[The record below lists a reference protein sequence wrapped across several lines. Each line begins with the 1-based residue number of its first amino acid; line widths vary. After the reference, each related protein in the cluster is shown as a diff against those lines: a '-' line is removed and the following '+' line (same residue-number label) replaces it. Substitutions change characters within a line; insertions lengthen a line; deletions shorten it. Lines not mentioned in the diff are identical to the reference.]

1 LISIEHK
8 KRRAE
13 DLREEIVQ
21 IKAKNE
27 VERDQYIKQFETLE
41 KDYMNDKRDRE
52 TLKYEKN
59 NKPEAIDTQPLL
71 KHRLKKIVGSNKEK
85 LKMIEQYKKHMKL
98 IEEAFN
104 DIKEKSGINTLE
116 EITNTFIKSE
126 EQNYALYN
134 YLDELNRNID
144 NLED

>member
-1 LISIEHK
+1 
-8 KRRAE
+8 
-13 DLREEIVQ
+13 
-21 IKAKNE
+21 
-27 VERDQYIKQFETLE
+27 
-41 KDYMNDKRDRE
+41 MNDKRDRQ

-71 KHRLKKIVGSNKEK
+71 KYRLKKIVSSNKEK

-134 YLDELNRNID
+134 YLDELSRNIET
-144 NLED
+144 LEDENKEL

>member
-1 LISIEHK
+1 
-8 KRRAE
+8 
-13 DLREEIVQ
+13 
-21 IKAKNE
+21 
-27 VERDQYIKQFETLE
+27 
-41 KDYMNDKRDRE
+41 
-52 TLKYEKN
+52 
-59 NKPEAIDTQPLL
+59 
-71 KHRLKKIVGSNKEK
+71 
-85 LKMIEQYKKHMKL
+85 MKL

-134 YLDELNRNID
+134 YLDELSRNIE

>member
-1 LISIEHK
+1 
-8 KRRAE
+8 
-13 DLREEIVQ
+13 
-21 IKAKNE
+21 
-27 VERDQYIKQFETLE
+27 
-41 KDYMNDKRDRE
+41 MNDKRDRE

-59 NKPEAIDTQPLL
+59 NKPQAIDTQPLL
-71 KHRLKKIVGSNKEK
+71 KNRLKKIVNSNKEK
-85 LKMIEQYKKHMKL
+85 LKMIQQYKKHMKL

-134 YLDELNRNID
+134 YLDELSRNIE
-144 NLED
+144 NLEDQNK